1 MKKIV
6 AIILAM
12 IMVVVA
18 FSACSK
24 KSEPTKATKDEE
36 AVTALDKTMEAK
48 ALPVAE
54 SYKGGSGT
62 AKDPYQI
69 ENKEQLALMAN
80 QINDG
85 SAAEACFVLVDDIA
99 VNDTESFSKWGQQ
112 APEYKW
118 TGANEFSGVFDGDG
132 HTISGLYMCE
142 VGTYSGLENSSIDT
156 YKTENEYNMGLFRT
170 LNGATV
176 KDLTISE
183 SYFKCLN
190 QAETGAFA
198 GRVTAGSIE
207 NCKLEKSNLD
217 SRLGDVGGLAGS
229 IAATGLG
236 MKNCSTDDVVSVNLS
251 GSGNAGGCVGY
262 VNGTDISDCVSRG
275 SVYANDTLGGFA
287 GSVSAGDGKATI
299 TNVKS
304 YANVVGDESDSTS
317 RAGGCFGSLSGGLK
331 SESALEIKDCE
342 NYSTKISGSYIGG
355 LVGYCAAD
363 SGSKLIIED
372 CANNADLKTN
382 SDSAGIAGYALALNK
397 GTVSFEDCENSGNI
411 SNSEDSAGI
420 VATLALN
427 CGTATLTGCENKGAV
442 NSTGNCGGIIS
453 AVFLSESEKEKPNNL
468 NVKSC
473 VNSGKVG
480 GTDTGLAV
488 GGIAANIGS
497 LLGTAANSDGDNSGV
512 LFTNEWD
519 SFVIEDCTNNGTV
532 EIKANKG
539 STTFGGGIVGVWCD
553 DKSYCAIK
561 NCVNKGT
568 VQAVEAGEKED
579 LNGKKLES
587 GVAGIIGLA
596 DKNIGVSN
604 CKNSGKLKAP
614 DYMLSNDLVAS
625 DRGLFNSVEDK

>member
-1 MKKIV
+1 MKKII
-6 AIILAM
+6 AIILALL
-12 IMVVVA
+12 MVVVA

-24 KSEPTKATKDEE
+24 KSETTKATKDEE
-36 AVTALDKTMEAK
+36 AVAALDKTMEAQ

-62 AKDPYQI
+62 SEDPYQI

-85 SAAEACFVLVDDIA
+85 TASEACFVLVDDIA
-99 VNDTESFSKWGQQ
+99 VNDTKSFSKWGQQ

-118 TGANEFSGVFDGDG
+118 TGANEFAGVFDGDG

-156 YKTENEYNMGLFRT
+156 YETKSEYDMGMFRA

-198 GRVTAGSIE
+198 GRVNAGTIE

-217 SRLGDVGGLAGS
+217 SRLGDVGGIAGS

-287 GSVSAGDGKATI
+287 GSVSGGDGKATI

-317 RAGGCFGSLSGGLK
+317 RAGGCFGSLNGGIT
-331 SESALEIKDCE
+331 SESSLEIKDCK
-342 NYSTKISGSYIGG
+342 NYSTNISGSYIGG
-355 LVGYCAAD
+355 IVGYCAAD
-363 SGSKLIIED
+363 SGSKLIVEN
-372 CANNADLKTN
+372 CANNADLETN
-382 SDSAGIAGYALALNK
+382 SDSAGFAGYALALNK
-397 GTVSFEDCENSGNI
+397 GTVSFEDCVNSGNI
-411 SNSEDSAGI
+411 SSSEDSAGI
-420 VATLALN
+420 IATLALN
-427 CGTATLTGCENKGAV
+427 CGTANLTGCENKGTV
-442 NSTGNCGGIIS
+442 NSKGNCGGIIS
-453 AVFLSESEKEKPNNL
+453 AVFLSESEKEKPNTL
-468 NVKSC
+468 NVNSC

-488 GGIAANIGS
+488 GGIVANIGS

-519 SFVIEDCTNNGTV
+519 SFVIENCTNNGIV

-539 STTFGGGIVGVWCD
+539 STTFGGGIIGVWCD
-553 DKSYCAIK
+553 DESYCRIK

-568 VQAVEAGEKED
+568 VQAVEAGENED

-596 DKNIGVSN
+596 DQNIGIVN

-614 DYMLSNDLVAS
+614 EYMLSNDLVAS